1 MKAFADDLRFAQA
14 AGVYVEVR
22 TLSGERLL
30 TGVHDVNEEEGF
42 VSLYA
47 PQDLADKLTTRKID
61 LDLIGSVVVTKDPR
75 NH

>member
-1 MKAFADDLRFAQA
+1 MQAFAGDLKFAQT

-22 TLSGERLL
+22 LLSGERLL

-47 PQDLADKLTTRKID
+47 PQNLGDRFTTRKVA
-61 LDLIGSVVVTKDPR
+61 LDTIESVTVTKDNRPS
-75 NH
+75 